1 MVIFLNAEIRSTE
14 SLIKLIDQVIDI
26 TEFIK

>member
-1 MVIFLNAEIRSTE
+1 MVIFLNAEINITE

>member
-1 MVIFLNAEIRSTE
+1 MVIFLNAEINSTE
-14 SLIKLIDQVIDI
+14 SLIKLIGQVIDI